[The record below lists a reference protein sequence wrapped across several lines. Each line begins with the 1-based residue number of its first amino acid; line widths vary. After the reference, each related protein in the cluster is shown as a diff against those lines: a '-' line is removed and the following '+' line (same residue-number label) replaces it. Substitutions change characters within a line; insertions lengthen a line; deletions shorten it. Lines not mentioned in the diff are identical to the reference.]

1 MIIMCNQWFLLDCW
15 RFRPIE
21 KKGMFRFQSYQF
33 VWSYELQLRNRV
45 NQPLVGCKYMNTY
58 VYVPNHTTIYNSLI
72 KFISCNVH
80 LMYNK
85 GGLNLKK
92 KQKSNSH
99 QNIDTMWKHVDSQ
112 ELQAFDCYFWYVHT
126 EVRNIGLTLMH
137 LRS

>member
-80 LMYNK
+80 LLYNK

-92 KQKSNSH
+92 NKKATPIKILTPCES
-99 QNIDTMWKHVDSQ
+99 T
-112 ELQAFDCYFWYVHT
+112 
-126 EVRNIGLTLMH
+126 LTLRSFRPLIVTFDMFI
-137 LRS
+137 LRLEILV